1 MDIYIWIIWIY
12 MASLTD
18 WCMRIAKN
26 QNKSS
31 GILQINSVQLPAAE
45 QKTEKRQAVSLVKL
59 FRMPGKWR

>member
-1 MDIYIWIIWIY
+1 

-31 GILQINSVQLPAAE
+31 GILQTNSVQLPAAE
-45 QKTEKRQAVSLVKL
+45 QKHRKKKQAVSLVKL